1 MINQKRNFYTF
12 IWHAIF
18 YAFATSFMDI
28 DTVIPSMIIKA
39 GGNEL
44 LLGLLTAIMIGI
56 PRFFQFFFASF
67 LSNKKRK
74 KNFLIGGIYMR
85 VLALFAL
92 SVLLY
97 NASYLVDYVIIILIF
112 VIITVF
118 SLSGSFAGVPYVDIM
133 GKSMKKESRRK
144 FFSVKQIINGLGVLI
159 SAFIVREILKQVAYP
174 YNYSLLFVIASGLL
188 LIASIGFLRID
199 EKITELAP
207 KKTFLQFVRL
217 IPSELKNNSNLKFY
231 LLIINMLGVGFSTM
245 PFFIALAKSKF
256 GLPYQMIGN
265 FLIFRVVGMLFTG
278 ILIYLFDKKINYKL
292 LLKIAVVIGS
302 LLPIVSLFLSDY
314 SGIYMYLFIFSGI
327 FFSIYKVSI
336 DGIFLEI
343 TNDTNRAEYVGIS
356 GVGNILTIVFPL
368 IAGFLL
374 SIFDYTG
381 VFIGVSVFVLSSLFF
396 VNKLRCK

>member
-1 MINQKRNFYTF
+1 MINKKRNFYAF

-44 LLGLLTAIMIGI
+44 LLGLLTAIMIGA

-67 LSNKKRK
+67 LSHKERK
-74 KNFLIGGIYMR
+74 KKYLLIGIYLR
-85 VLALFAL
+85 VLALFSL
-92 SVLLY
+92 SILLY
-97 NASYLVDYVIIILIF
+97 NANYITDYLVIIFIF
-112 VIITVF
+112 VIISIF

-144 FFSVKQIINGLGVLI
+144 FFSVKQILNGSGVLI
-159 SAFIVREILKQVAYP
+159 SAFIVREILKQVEYP
-174 YNYSLLFVIASGLL
+174 YNYSLLFVIAATLL
-188 LIASIGFLRID
+188 FIASIGFLRIE
-199 EKITELAP
+199 EKITELTQ
-207 KKTFLQFVRL
+207 KKSFFQFVKL
-217 IPSELKNNSNLKFY
+217 IPKELKKNSNLKFY
-231 LLIINMLGVGFSTM
+231 LIIINMLGVGFSTM

-265 FLIFRVVGMLFTG
+265 FLIFRVVGMLLIG
-278 ILIYLFDKKINYKL
+278 ILIYVFDKKINYRT

-302 LLPIVSLFLSDY
+302 LLPILSLILSDY
-314 SGIYMYLFIFSGI
+314 SNLYMYLFIFSGI

-343 TNDTNRAEYVGIS
+343 SNDKNRAEYIGIS
-356 GVGNILTIVFPL
+356 GAGNILTIVFPL

-374 SIFDYTG
+374 SIFGYVG
-381 VFIGVSVFVLSSLFF
+381 VFIGVSILVISSLFF
-396 VNKLRCK
+396 VNKLNCK